1 MVTQILAFSML
12 TLLGQPQLNP
22 CIQAAASRPQNT
34 AIQAIRAV
42 KLHAPS
48 KTSLTLGQ
56 HFAALE
62 EAARANNS
70 PLVNGWKAN
79 PSGKA
84 WIVTLV
90 TSPGDISENTAQW
103 KVTLRPLTV
112 TPINRVSRAYES
124 EVRAMHKN
132 RR

>member
-22 CIQAAASRPQNT
+22 RIQAAASRPQNN

-70 PLVNGWKAN
+70 PIVNGWRAN

-90 TSPGDISENTAQW
+90 TSPGDISENTARW
-103 KVTLRPLTV
+103 KVTFRPLTV
-112 TPINRVSRAYES
+112 TPIDRVSRAYES
-124 EVRAMHKN
+124 KVRAMRKS

>member
-1 MVTQILAFSML
+1 MFTQILAFSTL
-12 TLLGQPQLNP
+12 TLLGHPQLNP
-22 CIQAAASRPQNT
+22 RIQAAASRPQNT

-48 KTSLTLGQ
+48 KASLTLGQ

-70 PLVNGWKAN
+70 PIVHAWKAN
-79 PSGKA
+79 ISGKA
-84 WIVTLV
+84 WTVTLV
-90 TSPGDISENTAQW
+90 TSPGDISESTAQW

-124 EVRAMHKN
+124 EVRSMRKN

>member
-1 MVTQILAFSML
+1 MVIQILAFSML

-22 CIQAAASRPQNT
+22 RIQAAASRPQNS

-70 PLVNGWKAN
+70 PIVNAWRAN
-79 PSGKA
+79 SSGKA

-90 TSPGDISENTAQW
+90 TSPGDVAENTAHW
-103 KVTLRPLTV
+103 KVTFRPLTV
-112 TPINRVSRAYES
+112 TPIDGVSRAYES
-124 EVRAMHKN
+124 QVRAMRKG

>member
-1 MVTQILAFSML
+1 MVIQILAFSML
-12 TLLGQPQLNP
+12 TLFGRPQLNP
-22 CIQAAASRPQNT
+22 RIQAAASRPQNT

-48 KTSLTLGQ
+48 KTSPTLGQ

-62 EAARANNS
+62 QAAQANNS
-70 PLVNGWKAN
+70 PIVNAWKAN
-79 PSGKA
+79 LTGKV
-84 WIVTLV
+84 WIVTLL

-112 TPINRVSRAYES
+112 TPTDRISRAYEAK
-124 EVRAMHKN
+124 VRAMRKSP
-132 RR
+132 R

>member
-79 PSGKA
+79 PSGKV

-90 TSPGDISENTAQW
+90 TSPGNISENTAYW
-103 KVTLRPLTV
+103 RVTLRPLTV

-124 EVRAMHKN
+124 KVRAMHRS

>member
-1 MVTQILAFSML
+1 MVIQILAFSML

-22 CIQAAASRPQNT
+22 RIQAAASRPQNT
-34 AIQAIRAV
+34 VIQAIRAV

-48 KTSLTLGQ
+48 KTSPTLGQ

-62 EAARANNS
+62 QSAQANNS
-70 PLVNGWKAN
+70 PIVNAWKAT

-112 TPINRVSRAYES
+112 TPTDRVSKVYEAK
-124 EVRAMHKN
+124 VRAMRKS